1 MALLRLQPE
10 YPGESVRAPSSA
22 RPPLARGRGVQA
34 AGSPSAG
41 LKTPRPF
48 THRSWI
54 RWTFAAKTTVSA
66 LLALLIAFTFNLDQ
80 PKWVLLTVFIVAQPQ
95 SGLVLAKSF
104 YRVIGTL
111 IGAAVALFLVALFA
125 QERVLFLGALAV
137 WIGFCTFASKHARNF
152 ASYGFVLSGYTAAIV
167 GMPGALDPGNA
178 FYVAVARIT
187 EISLGIIVTATISH
201 LVLPVSLAASLR
213 QAIAGARAGLAD
225 YALALLRGGDAGSLR
240 TKLLGQA
247 VAIENRRASAIF
259 EDREMRDRS
268 DALQRLNVSFTSVVG
283 SSELLGRQLDALRRT
298 DTADDVGVGEAIA
311 EAAIAVDAW
320 RRAAIHAADFGER
333 LLAAGANLPPTQQVC
348 RDASVT
354 DAEVIRRIAVVAR
367 LCEFFASLAAYAHA
381 YEAFASGEPPAA
393 RRVRFT
399 TSNDRVG
406 AVWAGLRAALAVV
419 LVGTFWIIADWPS
432 GPTAAILAAVVT
444 ARLATM
450 EHAGPAAIAGTLVLT
465 LATVPA
471 FILIEILLP
480 RAAGFEMFTLAV
492 APVLFLCAFLM
503 AEEKSPLAYLTGFLF
518 ALDFASVGAFQ
529 DRMTY
534 DAIGFVNTSIAVIFA
549 IAVGAILF
557 AVVAPETPQAARRR
571 FARAARQALARIAG
585 PRLQVGLAEFETAM
599 TEALEQLRGQ
609 LHPQGADDLA
619 TWEASIALLGAGRE
633 LIRLRSVPH
642 TSPSQRAL
650 EMEIA
655 AFAHHPEA
663 ERLKRIRK
671 RAQVGA
677 AEALADLRDGALG
690 VVVARATA
698 LRIVAFSAIGDELE
712 RGGAFLVREAQRRTN
727 RDAA

>member
-1 MALLRLQPE
+1 MGLVSLQPE
-10 YPGESVRAPSSA
+10 YRGESVRSPSSA
-22 RPPLARGRGVQA
+22 PPLALRGVRA
-34 AGSPSAG
+34 PESPPGAE
-41 LKTPRPF
+41 LKTTRPS
-48 THRSWI
+48 TRTSSIHWI
-54 RWTFAAKTTVSA
+54 FAAKTTVSA
-66 LLALLIAFTFNLDQ
+66 LLGLLIAFTFNLDQ

-111 IGAAVALFLVALFA
+111 IGAAAALFLVALFA

-167 GMPGALDPGNA
+167 GIPGALDPGNA

-213 QAIAGARAGLAD
+213 QAIADARTGLAD
-225 YALALLRGGDAGSLR
+225 YALALLGGGDAGSLR
-240 TKLLGQA
+240 TNLLGQA

-268 DALQRLNVSFTSVVG
+268 DVLQRLNVAFVNVVNIG
-283 SSELLGRQLDALRRT
+283 QLLRRQLDALRRT
-298 DTADDVGVGEAIA
+298 ESGDDAGVGGAIA
-311 EAAIAVDAW
+311 DGIVTISDW
-320 RRAAIHAADFGER
+320 RRAAIDAGDFGER
-333 LLAAGANLPPTQQVC
+333 LLPTRAELLPAQQLC
-348 RDASVT
+348 RDVSVP

-367 LCEFFASLAAYAHA
+367 QREFFASLVAYAQA
-381 YEAFASGEPPAA
+381 YEAFASGEQRPA
-393 RRVRFT
+393 RRVGFT
-399 TSNDRVG
+399 TSNDRAG
-406 AVWAGLRAALAVV
+406 AAWAGLRAALA
-419 LVGTFWIIADWPS
+419 LALAGTFWIIADWPS
-432 GPTAAILAAVVT
+432 GPTATILAAVVT

-450 EHAGPAAIAGTLVLT
+450 EHAGPAAIAATLIVT

-471 FILIEILLP
+471 FLLIEVLLP
-480 RAAGFEMFTLAV
+480 RAAGFEMFALVV

-503 AEEKSPLAYLTGFLF
+503 ADDKSPLGYLTGFLV
-518 ALDFASVGAFQ
+518 ALYVASAGAFQ

-571 FARAARQALARIAG
+571 FSRAALRALARIAG
-585 PRLQVGLAEFETAM
+585 PRPQMGLAEFETAM

-609 LHPQGADDLA
+609 LQLQRADDIA
-619 TWEASIALLGAGRE
+619 AWEAGIALLGAGRE
-633 LIRLRSVPH
+633 LIRLRWEPH
-642 TSPSQRAL
+642 TAPAQHAL
-650 EMEIA
+650 ENDVA
-655 AFAHHPEA
+655 AFARHPDA
-663 ERLKRIRK
+663 ERLERIRK
-671 RAQVGA
+671 RAQAGA
-677 AEALADLRDGALG
+677 AETLADLREGALDAAAAG
-690 VVVARATA
+690 ATA
-698 LRIVAFSAIGDELE
+698 RRIVAFSAIDDELE